1 MESEL
6 VASSAV
12 KRRMVSC
19 GNCLILG
26 RTKKDILLPLLGFC
40 KGRLRGAFI

>member
-12 KRRMVSC
+12 KWRMVSC
-19 GNCLILG
+19 GKCFVLG
-26 RTKKDILLPLLGFC
+26 QTKKDILLPLLGFC
-40 KGRLRGAFI
+40 KGSST